1 MSDYWTLRTWQG
13 EHEEHLARAS
23 ERRLAKEVRR
33 ARKAARLAARGVA
46 RVPARTATEPARTA
60 TEPAPPEPT
69 EPTAVRVPSPEPAEH
84 RHEESKQPVGS
95 AA

>member
-46 RVPARTATEPARTA
+46 RVPARTATEPA
-60 TEPAPPEPT
+60 PPEPT